1 MMAVNSSV
9 EDGGKLWCGGWRL
22 LDAHVHSYCFTR
34 MWTLRS
40 LMSIDKVST
49 SVCIV

>member
-1 MMAVNSSV
+1 MMVVNSGV
-9 EDGGKLWCGGWRL
+9 EDGGKLRCGGWRL
-22 LDAHVHSYCFTR
+22 LDAHIHSYYFIR

-40 LMSIDKVST
+40 QVSIDKVST